1 MADPG
6 KPKLHYFPYSGRAE
20 VLRMAM
26 QYFELDYDEEV
37 VSSQAWV
44 SLKRSGNYEFA
55 HLPMLEIQGKRLVQT
70 SAILRYL
77 CQTNHAYSTSTDQIA
92 QIEAIVEL
100 HSDIQAQTLPLMLQ
114 DKLTEAKAWYEV
126 HMPEQYFPMI
136 ERLLEANGAGQG
148 KYFVGST
155 VTMADFV
162 MFEFGFDAFQRS
174 QMEDLGVKFAPIAP
188 KFFAFLAT
196 FKEQKQSLK
205 RYMSEHNDKPV

>member
-188 KFFAFLAT
+188 KFFAFLAS